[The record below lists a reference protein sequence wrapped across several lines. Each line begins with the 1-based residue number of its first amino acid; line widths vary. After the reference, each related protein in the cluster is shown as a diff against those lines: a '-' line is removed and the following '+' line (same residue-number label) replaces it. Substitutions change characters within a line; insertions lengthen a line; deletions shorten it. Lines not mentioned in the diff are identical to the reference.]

1 MQLLTDGWG
10 HIYVGHI
17 VQTDRKSAMLLVNAK
32 REFKIEQRYLDLP
45 IKNGAPKRK
54 VTTLVDRKVDVTND
68 IAVAND
74 HSDW

>member
-1 MQLLTDGWG
+1 
-10 HIYVGHI
+10 
-17 VQTDRKSAMLLVNAK
+17 MLLVNAK
-32 REFKIEQRYLDLP
+32 REFKVEQRYLDLP

-68 IAVAND
+68 IELAND